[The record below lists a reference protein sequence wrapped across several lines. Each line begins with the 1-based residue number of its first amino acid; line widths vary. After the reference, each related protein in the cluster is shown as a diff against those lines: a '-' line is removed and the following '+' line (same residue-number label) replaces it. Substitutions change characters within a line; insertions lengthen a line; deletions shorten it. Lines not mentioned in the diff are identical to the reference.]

1 MGGPRIPQLL
11 VSKNGRGTRG
21 WGRTF
26 LSSRPGRTRHV
37 PISYDIARTNRNG
50 RSEILQR
57 SVFTRIFQT
66 ENMQD
71 VEKKKTK
78 AYLYFLECK
87 STFKR
92 FCNLVFLKFAAL

>member
-11 VSKNGRGTRG
+11 VPKNGRGTRG

-37 PISYDIARTNRNG
+37 PVSYDIARTNRNG

-57 SVFTRIFQT
+57 FVFARIFQT

-71 VEKKKTK
+71 VEKKDQD
-78 AYLYFLECK
+78 LF
-87 STFKR
+87 
-92 FCNLVFLKFAAL
+92 VFPRVQEHF